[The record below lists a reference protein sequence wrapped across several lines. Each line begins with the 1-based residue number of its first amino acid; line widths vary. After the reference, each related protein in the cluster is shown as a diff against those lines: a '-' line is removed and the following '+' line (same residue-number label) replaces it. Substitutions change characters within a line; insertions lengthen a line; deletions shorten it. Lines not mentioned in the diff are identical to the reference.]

1 MLERLQK
8 FLAQAGIG
16 SRRGCENF
24 IKEGRVTVNGKVAK
38 LGTKVSNE
46 DLVEFDNKAIELKE
60 VDIKVIALNKPEGV
74 LSSTAREK
82 KIPIVYDYLPN
93 SANQRN
99 WISIG
104 RLDINTSGLML
115 FTNDGGFA
123 NYCMHPSNTIDREY
137 LVRARGNF
145 SIEKKNEMLK
155 GIIIDGEKH
164 QFTDVVE
171 GEKIGSN
178 QWFSVCLVSGK
189 NREVRKIFQSLDL
202 EVSRLKRTRFGPIF
216 LPSTLKK
223 GKTIELTQKEIS
235 ELKNYGK

>member
-8 FLAQAGIG
+8 FLAQAGTG